1 MNKDLE
7 NIVRTQF
14 DYTIN
19 QTNYDIGSKY
29 QGKVRDVYDLG
40 NELVILTTD
49 RISAFDQV
57 LGTVPFKG
65 EILNNMSLFWFEKT
79 SDIIKNHIISKVS
92 ENGVLVKKCKIL
104 PVEIIVRGY
113 LTGGGWREYSKTG
126 AISGVKLPAGM
137 KKDTKFEKPILTPT
151 TKEQSGH
158 DMPISVEEIINRGI
172 ISKDMMNQIVDVAVR
187 LFERGQEI
195 VAKQGLILVDTKY
208 EFGITEDGN
217 LILADE
223 IHTSDSSRFWYA
235 DTYQER
241 FDAGEEQRMLDKEYL
256 RQYLLSIGYSG
267 DGEKPV
273 IPFEVICGVVER
285 YAEAYRKITGREY
298 ILKNYDAIDVLN
310 KAIEALK
317 K

>member
-19 QTNYDIGSKY
+19 QTNYEIGNKY

-40 NELVILTTD
+40 DKLVILTTD

-79 SDIIKNHIISKVS
+79 ADIIKNHIISKVS

-137 KKDTKFEKPILTPT
+137 KKDTKFDKPILTPT

-158 DMPISVEEIINRGI
+158 DMPISVEEIINQGI
-172 ISKDMMNQIVDVAVR
+172 VSKEMMNQIVDVAVR

-208 EFGITEDGN
+208 EFGIAEGGS

-273 IPFEVICGVVER
+273 IPFEIICGVVER
-285 YAEAYRKITGREY
+285 YAQAYGKITGREY
-298 ILKNYDAIDVLN
+298 SLKNYDAVDALN
-310 KAIEALK
+310 KAVEALK
-317 K
+317 I